1 MAHSVDAANDS
12 IHRTPLKQTLRWLP
26 GAAAFVLTIGLWYG
40 LLPGKT
46 ASDMMKGAGS
56 PHDAIGLSSAP
67 LMKSR
72 NRSKLVAFRMRRG
85 IKRNSSEW
93 EVVAGILHVRTQPS
107 ISSSLCGLKQQGQI
121 LVGHNAAGNW
131 VKLKHEPGWVAI
143 SVGNTVLLRHRSVTY
158 SQLLDGSC
166 TDAASFPIIE
176 GTACL
181 AAALALGHH
190 VERLPSFKGKDQ
202 PEGCYI
208 QGSELWMGSKTRKR
222 GHGILWM
229 QNSSSEQLCSSGRYA
244 SISDGYMDQQ
254 EVAVRMKQVAQS
266 LSESKRKCPSGSS
279 QPNPCIVLW
288 SMHARDFVRKGF
300 GATMGLFETL
310 RAYSTYSGCTW
321 AVSEAFA
328 KDWTKWKLGLFWASV
343 VPNDQWQARFA
354 AASICGNLNVSFWS
368 PLLPLKCENNPPSA
382 KGEGAFVRSP
392 ACNGPGPPTGVFKG
406 AYDLYTQTLGPR
418 LQAYHT
424 PFTETYAA
432 IHIRHGDKIYES
444 PKWLQLE
451 STVTILKQYWPHVKN
466 VFLASGGAQVISDAK
481 MVLGSHYTI
490 ATTSEMRWISGT
502 PEANF
507 NERVHDDD
515 DDDDAVDAVLDDISG
530 LASAPVLIGAMNSN
544 FFNTALTINVNL
556 HAKLLRRKPWC
567 WDVFHGR
574 FCD

>member
-1 MAHSVDAANDS
+1 MIRGCGFPDEAV
-12 IHRTPLKQTLRWLP
+12 
-26 GAAAFVLTIGLWYG
+26 
-40 LLPGKT
+40 
-46 ASDMMKGAGS
+46 
-56 PHDAIGLSSAP
+56 GLSSAS
-67 LMKSR
+67 LMQR
-72 NRSKLVAFRMRRG
+72 GNGSKLIAFHMRRG
-85 IKRNSSEW
+85 IKRNNSEW
-93 EVVAGILHVRTQPS
+93 EVVAEILHVRSQPS
-107 ISSSLCGLKQQGQI
+107 ISSSLCNLKQRGQV
-121 LVGHNAAGNW
+121 LVGHQERGNW
-131 VKLKHEPGWVAI
+131 VKLTHEPGWVAI
-143 SVGNTVLLRHRSVTY
+143 SVGSAVLLWHRLVTY

-166 TDAASFPIIE
+166 AYAASFPIVE

-190 VERLPSFKGKDQ
+190 VEQLASFQGTDQ
-202 PEGCYI
+202 PEGCYV
-208 QGSELWMGSKTRKR
+208 QGSELWIGPSERKR
-222 GHGILWM
+222 GHGTRQV
-229 QNSSSEQLCSSGRYA
+229 QNSSIEQLCSSGRYA

>member
-244 SISDGYMDQQ
+244 SISIQGSELWMGSKTRKRGHGILWMQNSSSEQLCSSGRYASISDGYMDQQ
-254 EVAVRMKQVAQS
+254 EVANRMKQVTQS
-266 LSESKRKCPSGSS
+266 LSASKSKCPSGSP
-279 QPNPCIVLW
+279 QHNPCIVLW
-288 SMHARDFVRKGF
+288 SLHVRDFVRKGF
-300 GATMGLFETL
+300 GATMGLFEPF
-310 RAYSTYSGCTW
+310 RAYSTYSACTW
-321 AVSEAFA
+321 AVSKEFA
-328 KDWTKWKLGLFWASV
+328 KDWTTWKLGPFWDLV

-354 AASICGNLNVSFWS
+354 AASTCGDLKVSFWS
-368 PLLPLKCENNPPSA
+368 PPPPLKCENSLLSVQ
-382 KGEGAFVRSP
+382 GQGAFVTSP
-392 ACNGPGPPTGVFKG
+392 AYNGPGPPTGVFNG
-406 AYDLYTQTLGPR
+406 AYDIYTQTFGPR
-418 LQAYHT
+418 LQAYRT
-424 PFTETYAA
+424 PFTEAYAA
-432 IHIRHGDKIYES
+432 IHIRHGDK
-444 PKWLQLE
+444 
-451 STVTILKQYWPHVKN
+451 
-466 VFLASGGAQVISDAK
+466 
-481 MVLGSHYTI
+481 
-490 ATTSEMRWISGT
+490 
-502 PEANF
+502 
-507 NERVHDDD
+507 
-515 DDDDAVDAVLDDISG
+515 
-530 LASAPVLIGAMNSN
+530 
-544 FFNTALTINVNL
+544 
-556 HAKLLRRKPWC
+556 
-567 WDVFHGR
+567 
-574 FCD
+574 